1 MNKLKSSQRDKVRQ
15 FISFTNTGEK
25 TAIFCL
31 SSHDWR
37 MDIATDNYFQ
47 HPERYFKESSKSSS
61 SDKNRIDKKKIL
73 HLFEKYKDPHE
84 DKMLANGLSKFCEDI
99 DLDPASFEILLICWK
114 FKAAVQCEFTRKE
127 FTDGMLELSVDTL
140 DGLKRKMP
148 SVEQELTDAAKFRDL
163 YQFTFNFAKN
173 PEQKGLDLE
182 MAIAYWNIVFKGR
195 FKFLELWVQFLTENQ
210 KHSIPKDTWNLLL
223 DFSNSAND
231 DMSNYDEEDAWP
243 VLIDDFVTWSKPRI
257 QNKKTTLV

>member
-1 MNKLKSSQRDKVRQ
+1 MNKLKSSQRDKVKQ
-15 FISFTNTGEK
+15 FIAFTSTGEK
-25 TAIFCL
+25 TAIYCL

-47 HPERYFKESSKSSS
+47 HPERYYKDSSKSSS
-61 SDKNRIDKKKIL
+61 SAEKSRSSDKKKII
-73 HLFEKYKDPHE
+73 HLFEKYKDPNE
-84 DKMLANGLSKFCEDI
+84 DKMLAQGLSKFCEDI

-127 FTDGMLELSVDTL
+127 FVDGMVELSADSL
-140 DGLKRKMP
+140 DSLKRRLP
-148 SVEQELTDAAKFRDL
+148 GVERELTDQSKFRDL

-195 FKFLELWVQFLTENQ
+195 FKFLDMWVQFLTENQ

-223 DFSNSAND
+223 DFSSSVYD
-231 DMSNYDEEDAWP
+231 DMSNYDDEDAWP
-243 VLIDDFVTWSKPRI
+243 VLIDDFVTWAKPKI
-257 QNKKTTLV
+257 QAAKK